1 MKRRLMQ
8 SAVVA
13 LCLLLVP
20 VFARAGGG
28 SFKERIQ
35 SKISSQKADTQNVQ
49 YQPYYLEQNYQV
61 DKDQAVNDYWGT
73 PQGQEEQLRQAGA
86 VGGSASQV
94 MDAGAYR
101 QNVNMPQSAPVTANN
116 ERARRES
123 DIQQVSQNF
132 IVYTVYYSGEVEES
146 VVTVKGEIVFEV
158 FSNGGRP
165 VEIPLVNN
173 QVGLIDVQVNRGK
186 SFVMNKGN
194 KYYLVIDKPGRY
206 TLNMEYLLKAKRER
220 EHGPGSFRIDVMPA
234 PISQFEFVIPEE
246 DVQVFIEPAI
256 KVETKNVKGTTEA
269 WAVMPNT
276 NGIDVRWTKAL
287 PKETIEAVELAP
299 KLYAETWTF
308 ASIGG
313 GVVQCQ
319 SRIQFSILQA
329 EVSNLRVA
337 LPEDVSVLSVSS
349 QEMRDWKVSKKD
361 NVQYLDVF
369 LNFGTKGTHILDVT
383 FERNVDE
390 GQQVVSMPWLRA
402 LNVERENGFY
412 GIAASTNLEI
422 DVGVSERVT
431 KIDAKQLPQYI
442 WEQASMPI
450 LLAFKYLNH
459 PISIEIEMTRHE
471 EIPVLVAAI
480 DAAYPETLVT
490 KDGRLLTKLVYQ
502 VRNNVKQ
509 YLRIK
514 LPDTAKVWSSFV
526 NGQPVKPA
534 KDKDGNIL
542 ISLKKSQ
549 NGGSNVTQ
557 FPVEV
562 VYLDEGKA
570 VNGAGKLNLKLPA
583 VDLPVNQLIWKV
595 YMPDDFIYFGS
606 KSDGEVEV
614 PYAAGIG
621 GRLGYL
627 NRGVQGRM
635 RMAADDIGD
644 QYEVQQVMMEKK
656 EKSVASFV
664 DSVQGTQGL
673 LPIKIDLPTRG
684 NGFTV
689 SKLLVV
695 EGDQPW
701 MSVSYFPWG
710 KTARGSLKFA
720 KIGLFF
726 LIFVLIVVRIRSK
739 KKRKVQ
745 AQE

>member
-1 MKRRLMQ
+1 MKRRFMQ
-8 SAVVA
+8 SAVVV

-20 VFARAGGG
+20 AFVWAGGG

-35 SKISSQKADTQNVQ
+35 SKISGQKADTSNVQ
-49 YQPYYLEQNYQV
+49 YQPYYLESNYEVQQV
-61 DKDQAVNDYWGT
+61 DKDYWGA
-73 PQGQEEQLRQAGA
+73 PQAQTEELRRSGVGGAYPQEADVLRQ
-86 VGGSASQV
+86 
-94 MDAGAYR
+94 
-101 QNVNMPQSAPVTANN
+101 NIPQSAPVIGN
-116 ERARRES
+116 ELVKREEAA
-123 DIQQVSQNF
+123 QQSVQNF
-132 IVYTVYYSGEVEES
+132 IVYTVSYTGEVEEN
-146 VVTVKGEIVFEV
+146 VVTVKGEVVFEV
-158 FSNGGRP
+158 FQGMIARP

-186 SFVMNKGN
+186 SFVMSKGN

-234 PISQFEFVIPEE
+234 PISQFEFMIPEE

-256 KVETKNVKGTTEA
+256 KVETKNEKGLTTA

-276 NGIDVRWTKAL
+276 NAIDVRWTKAL
-287 PKETIEAVELAP
+287 PKETIEAVELPP

-337 LPEDVSVLSVSS
+337 LPEDVSVLAVNS
-349 QEMRDWKVSKKD
+349 QELRDWKVSKKD

-369 LNFGTKGTHILDVT
+369 LNFATKGTHVLDVT
-383 FERNVDE
+383 YERNVDE
-390 GQQVVSMPWLRA
+390 GQQVVNMPWLRA

-422 DVGVSERVT
+422 EVGSSERVT
-431 KIDAKQLPQYI
+431 KIDSKQLPQYI
-442 WEQASMPI
+442 WQQASMPI

-459 PISIEIEMTRHE
+459 PIAIDIEMTRHE

-490 KDGRLLTKLVYQ
+490 KDGRLLTKLVFQ

-514 LPDTAKVWSSFV
+514 LPETAKVWSSFV

-534 KDKDGNIL
+534 KDKEGNVL

-549 NGGSNVTQ
+549 HGGDNVTQ

-570 VNGAGKLNLKLPA
+570 LKGAGGLKLQLPA
-583 VDLPVNQLIWKV
+583 VDLPVNQLTWKV
-595 YMPDDFIYFGS
+595 YMPDDFIFFGV
-606 KSDGEVEV
+606 KSDGDVQA
-614 PYAAGIG
+614 PYGAGVG
-621 GRLGYL
+621 QFRFGQRAL
-627 NRGVQGRM
+627 QGRI
-635 RMAADDIGD
+635 RHAADYMGD
-644 QYEVQQVMMEKK
+644 QYAPQQVMMEKK
-656 EKSVASFV
+656 AVSQEASSFV
-664 DSVQGTQGL
+664 DSIQGTQGL
-673 LPIKIDLPTRG
+673 LPIKVDLPIRG
-684 NGFTV
+684 NGYTV

-701 MSVSYFPWG
+701 MSVKYVPWG
-710 KTARGSLKFA
+710 KTVQGWMKFA
-720 KIGLFF
+720 KIALFF
-726 LIFVLIVVRIRSK
+726 LVFIWLVLRVRSK
-739 KKRKVQ
+739 KKQKVQ
-745 AQE
+745 A